1 MNFDELLRK
10 RGIDPE
16 KVLVMRH
23 VEKTPKDFRK
33 RLEDWARNEPDLFNS
48 YQRGQG
54 STSRIS
60 LAKAAY
66 LASFIG
72 HEPGKAKFV
81 GLYRHSRKPRKVSHA
96 QYLRIPENREL
107 ARHGLVF
114 HSHPVHLWFYLES
127 VKRFEDLK
135 LKLTIKWP
143 GRPNAWYR
151 WADPDRNNFHIL
163 EGGNLLRKS
172 RALEEDEPAIQAQI
186 VDSSNHHQLDYKYR
200 SKAQIHKAEKDE
212 ERLMIAFRAWL
223 KNQGRELKAAKYDGL
238 LCDGYEEESHL
249 LVEAKSSTSR
259 EHIRMAVG
267 QLLDYG
273 FQIKKSLG
281 KSHMAVVLPRKPDP
295 DSVNWLSELR
305 IGVIWREQEAFSDN
319 ADGKLCGCE

>member
-1 MNFDELLRK
+1 MNFDELLKR

-23 VEKTPKDFRK
+23 VEKSPKTFRET
-33 RLEDWARNEPDLFNS
+33 LERWARDEPDLFNS

-60 LAKAAY
+60 LAKATY

-96 QYLRIPENREL
+96 QYLRIPKNREL

-114 HSHPVHLWFYLES
+114 HYHPDHLWFYLDS
-127 VKRFEDLK
+127 IRRFEDLK
-135 LKLTIKWP
+135 LKLVIDWP

-151 WADPDRNNFHIL
+151 WADPDRNEFRIL
-163 EGGNLLRKS
+163 QGTNLTHDG
-172 RALEEDEPAIQAQI
+172 RAFQKGEQAIEAQ
-186 VDSSNHHQLDYKYR
+186 VADSSIHHQLDYKYR
-200 SKAQIHKAEKDE
+200 SKAQIRKAAKDE
-212 ERLMIAFRAWL
+212 ERLMIDFRTWL
-223 KNQGRELKAAKYDGL
+223 ENQGRELKVAKYDGL
-238 LCDGYEEESHL
+238 RCDGYERQKRI

-273 FQIKKSLG
+273 FQIRKTLG
-281 KSHMAVVLPRKPDP
+281 RSRMAILLPRKPDP
-295 DSVNWLSELR
+295 DSVNWLSQLR
-305 IGVIWREQEAFSDN
+305 ISVIWRESGVFVDN
-319 ADGKLCGCE
+319 ADSKFCGK